1 VRKARAAG
9 VGADGF
15 TLRAARVV
23 AIGIQKKLAPTGEKV
38 LLRDL
43 DHSMIFNHHH
53 HHEA

>member
-1 VRKARAAG
+1 V

-15 TLRAARVV
+15 TLRATPGV
-23 AIGIQKKLAPTGEKV
+23 ATGIQKKLAPPGEKG